1 MHTPL
6 FPPRFIGFDG
16 LSDLLDRISVETP
29 KAFPPY
35 NVVRLGEG
43 KTAVEMAVAG
53 FAESD
58 LTIELEGERLRVSGK
73 ADEALGERTYLH
85 QGIARR
91 AFQREFALAPH
102 IVVTGATLVN
112 GILSITLER
121 VVPEAF
127 QPRTIAITNAKTQA
141 APTVASDQDGAQT

>member
-1 MHTPL
+1 MNHPI

-16 LSDLLDRISVETP
+16 LSDLFDRISVETP

-35 NVVRLGEG
+35 NVVRLDDG

-53 FAESD
+53 FSEAD
-58 LTIELEGERLRVSGK
+58 LTIQHEGDRLRVSGQT
-73 ADEALGERTYLH
+73 DGALTERTYLH

-102 IVVTGATLVN
+102 MVVSGASLSN
-112 GILSITLER
+112 GILSITLEK
-121 VVPEAF
+121 VVPEAL
-127 QPRTIAITNAKTQA
+127 QPRTIAIQTGHTTPQVEATA
-141 APTVASDQDGAQT
+141 IAGAQDA